1 MASAPPSQPGGQVQ
15 PPTPTPPGSSYP
27 QVPRPTG
34 WLLSL
39 RPWISA
45 GFKSAGDALRRH
57 HSASAPCP
65 SHNPAL
71 FPRLNQRPRRLT
83 TPGINDELFELV
95 KVDQG
100 ESDEDGR
107 EAVVV
112 RLGEE
117 LLRVE
122 CEQRLLVE
130 LAGDADRHHVGPR
143 NFRLLRLD
151 ALIPRP
157 NEPLL
162 LALVANGEGEM
173 ILPLARVRQRQRD
186 PADVLLVSHTPR
198 LFVHGIHHRQ
208 PILLGRHIL

>member
-1 MASAPPSQPGGQVQ
+1 MASAPPGQPGGQVQ
-15 PPTPTPPGSSYP
+15 PPAPTPPGSSYP
-27 QVPRPTG
+27 QVPCPIG

-39 RPWISA
+39 RQSISA
-45 GFKSAGDALRRH
+45 GFKSDGDALRRH

-65 SHNPAL
+65 LSRLAL

-83 TPGINDELFELV
+83 TPGVNEELFELV

-117 LLRVE
+117 LLLVE

-162 LALVANGEGEM
+162 LALVPNREGKM
-173 ILPLARVRQRQRD
+173 LLPLAR
-186 PADVLLVSHTPR
+186 
-198 LFVHGIHHRQ
+198 
-208 PILLGRHIL
+208 